1 MTWFTISEPDF
12 AMQAAYFEKYGP
24 AEVLRYGEQPTPTP
38 KANQILVRVRA
49 SSVNPVD
56 WKIRQGDLKFVTGFK
71 FPKIPGRDVA
81 GEVAAVGANVTRFAP
96 GDRVYGMPNDG
107 VGGANAQYA
116 LLAESVAA
124 FIPEKLS
131 FEEAGAIPLAALT
144 ALQALRDQAQLL
156 SGDRVLVN
164 GASGGVGSMAV
175 QIAKA
180 LGAGEV
186 TGVCGPDNQD
196 LVRSLGA
203 DRVLNHRE
211 HDFTKDLSRYDII
224 LDAAAKSSF
233 VASKEALRRN
243 GRYVTTTPDPGA
255 ILAGTAAAVFS
266 TKTQHAFMAKESG
279 SDLAV
284 VSAWLQA
291 GTIRP
296 VIDRTF
302 PLQQLAEAHRYN
314 EQGHAAGKIVLTV
327 E

>member
-1 MTWFTISEPDF
+1 MNFQTPTHL
-12 AMQAAYFEKYGP
+12 AMQAAYFEQYGP
-24 AEVLRYGEQPTPTP
+24 ADVLQYGEQPTPTP

-56 WKIRQGDLKFVTGFK
+56 WKVRNGDLKLITGFS

-81 GEVAAVGANVTRFAP
+81 GEVAAVGANVTRFSP

-116 LLAESVAA
+116 LLADSVAA

-131 FEEAGAIPLAALT
+131 FEEAGSIPLAALT
-144 ALQALRDQAQLL
+144 ALQALRDHAQLL
-156 SGDRVLVN
+156 SGDRVLIN

-203 DRVLNHRE
+203 DRVLNHQE
-211 HDFTKDLSRYDII
+211 HDFTKDLSHYDIVF
-224 LDAAAKSSF
+224 DAAGKSSF

-243 GRYVTTTPDPGA
+243 GRYVTTTPDPAA
-255 ILAGTAAAVFS
+255 IVAGKAAAVFS
-266 TKTQHAFMAKESG
+266 TKTVHAFMAKESG
-279 SDLAV
+279 SDLALI
-284 VSAWLQA
+284 SAWLQA
-291 GTIRP
+291 GTLRP
-296 VIDRTF
+296 IIDRTF
-302 PLQQLAEAHRYN
+302 PLQEIAEAHRYN